1 MIWRDEVRSVAGGR
15 REESLLITKSD
26 LAEMSESAKSLIL
39 PFGYDGGNAVKR
51 KITAGKDGFSHLTAD
66 EWRVWIIA
74 MSPYLLPLRLNM
86 QYYNHWMKFVEANR
100 YIANTSITEEEIDYV
115 HSLLKEFLSEFME
128 IYHDASYLSLNMHNH
143 LHIKEGLLDY
153 GPAMSHWLFNFER
166 YNGDL
171 KVINTNNKGSV
182 ENTITKRFLESVFAG
197 DYFDCLPRNIA
208 FDDDKESEEDNDMYN
223 SKFDISLFLEN
234 EASGD
239 GKLHGYECVPASIVK
254 NVKAKARPLRMNDEA
269 NLSNHDILCTIHC
282 NLSNIDTVHSSNLH
296 CTILYFFFIHY
307 LMDSMMNSWC
317 LLLIRLHVRK
327 WFKKK
332 EGLNLHAYEINNME
346 VWSNE
351 FEDPS
356 AMSIV
361 PVMRIHSP
369 VAIKLDHLQG
379 INVVINLP
387 RHLIN

>member
-1 MIWRDEVRSVAGGR
+1 MDLPAQRKCLGFTGHNSTRACHKCDKSFPSLPGNANRRDFRDFDDANWVGRSASTHRVNASKWLTLSTKDQRSEFERNTGTRWSTLLRLPYFDPIRFAPVDVMHNCFLGTAKRVLHMIWRDEVRSVAGGR

-26 LAEMSESAKSLIL
+26 LAEMSEFAKSLIL

-51 KITAGKDGFSHLTAD
+51 KITVGKDGFSHLTAD

-171 KVINTNNKGSV
+171 KVINTN
-182 ENTITKRFLESVFAG
+182 
-197 DYFDCLPRNIA
+197 
-208 FDDDKESEEDNDMYN
+208 
-223 SKFDISLFLEN
+223 
-234 EASGD
+234 
-239 GKLHGYECVPASIVK
+239 
-254 NVKAKARPLRMNDEA
+254 
-269 NLSNHDILCTIHC
+269 
-282 NLSNIDTVHSSNLH
+282 
-296 CTILYFFFIHY
+296 
-307 LMDSMMNSWC
+307 
-317 LLLIRLHVRK
+317 
-327 WFKKK
+327 
-332 EGLNLHAYEINNME
+332 
-346 VWSNE
+346 
-351 FEDPS
+351 
-356 AMSIV
+356 
-361 PVMRIHSP
+361 
-369 VAIKLDHLQG
+369 
-379 INVVINLP
+379 
-387 RHLIN
+387 